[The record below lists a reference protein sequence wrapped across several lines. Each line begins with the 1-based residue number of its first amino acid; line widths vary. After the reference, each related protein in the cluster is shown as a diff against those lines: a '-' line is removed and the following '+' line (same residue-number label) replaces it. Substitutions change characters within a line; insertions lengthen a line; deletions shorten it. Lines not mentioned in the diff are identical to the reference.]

1 MRQPQAQFERDRTAL
16 KHYMI
21 GRGFSESLA
30 ALGIAE
36 RWHVGFRK
44 DKVTPELHHQ
54 ISGCFNFHNTP
65 IKGLTKQLEQAA
77 YTAFLLHDVLED
89 YDVTV
94 ADLKKAGISDFSIS
108 LVEALT
114 KVKGETDE
122 EFFERLL
129 CHWLVPILKGC
140 DRDNNVL
147 TMQGAFTLPKMKAY
161 IEETRKYILPLLKKA
176 GRIFPAHTR
185 SYSALASGIKK
196 QLRIYEGFIAALE
209 ENEAAQTAANN
220 KAALLSSQNQDL
232 AQQLVAAQTA
242 TESALRRCDQLL
254 NINGDLQ
261 KALASKPSSNVT
273 LDDLTI
279 SRIVDAAMAL
289 ASTRVQRRTD
299 FASELK
305 HILAGPPPSMLAGAN
320 INAEMIPG
328 QAVDLSNTIF
338 KSS

>member
-21 GRGFSESLA
+21 GRGFAESLT

-65 IKGLTKQLEQAA
+65 IKGLTKAHEQAA

-94 ADLKKAGISDFSIS
+94 VDLKQAGISDFSIS
-108 LVEALT
+108 LVQALT
-114 KVKGETDE
+114 KVKGETDD

-147 TMQGAFTLPKMKAY
+147 TMQGAFTVPKMKAY
-161 IEETRKYILPLLKKA
+161 IDETRKYILPLLKKA
-176 GRIFPAHTR
+176 SRLFPEHTR
-185 SYSALASGIKK
+185 SYTALASGIKK
-196 QLRIYEGFIAALE
+196 QLRIYEGFITALE
-209 ENEAAQTAANN
+209 EKGEESGSAAAQVSQLTAEVDKLRGQLNTLMQVN
-220 KAALLSSQNQDL
+220 EDLRKAATTVKVADTLTVLKVNDVAQCYADKLITRTQLTAQLRAILDNPVATLLD
-232 AQQLVAAQTA
+232 
-242 TESALRRCDQLL
+242 
-254 NINGDLQ
+254 
-261 KALASKPSSNVT
+261 
-273 LDDLTI
+273 
-279 SRIVDAAMAL
+279 
-289 ASTRVQRRTD
+289 
-299 FASELK
+299 
-305 HILAGPPPSMLAGAN
+305 GAN
-320 INAEMIPG
+320 PNADVISDIKP
-328 QAVDLSNTIF
+328 VDISNTIF
-338 KSS
+338 KTD